1 MRERH
6 DPRHCDLY
14 DTGPRTL
21 MTMLVVLRIGVCVSI
36 VFLPGRAIILITPMD
51 PVAAHLVTCLGPPA
65 LLLVSH
71 PIIALIHLFRR
82 M

>member
-21 MTMLVVLRIGVCVSI
+21 MTMLVILLIGVYVASSSS
-36 VFLPGRAIILITPMD
+36 RAEPFLITPMD

-65 LLLVSH
+65 LLLLSH
-71 PIIALIHLFRR
+71 PIIALIHLFRH

>member
-6 DPRHCDLY
+6 DSRRCDLD

-21 MTMLVVLRIGVCVSI
+21 MTMLVVLRTGVCVSI
-36 VFLPGRAIILITPMD
+36 VFLPGRAVSLITPMD
-51 PVAAHLVTCLGPPA
+51 PVAAHLATCLGPPA
-65 LLLVSH
+65 LLLASH
-71 PIIALIHLFRR
+71 PIIALIHIFRL